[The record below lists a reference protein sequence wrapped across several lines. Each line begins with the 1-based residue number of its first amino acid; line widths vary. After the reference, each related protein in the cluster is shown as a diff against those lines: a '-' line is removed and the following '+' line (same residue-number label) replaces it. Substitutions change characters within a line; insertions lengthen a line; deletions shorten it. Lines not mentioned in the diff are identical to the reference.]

1 MKPSPKNQKSLN
13 NRTVVHIVTGS
24 IAAYKAGDV
33 VQALRDEGARV
44 LCVLTECAKHFVT
57 PLTLRALSDQPVFSD
72 FFSSDTP
79 YGVIHTSLAEE
90 ADLVLAAPASANFIA
105 RLAGGFANDLASTLI
120 LATRKP
126 VVIVPAM
133 NDNMLNHP
141 LTQRNL
147 EMLRKAGYHAVDP
160 VVGHLVC
167 GKEALGHIAEADAI
181 VQKVKTL
188 LSRTSRT

>member
-1 MKPSPKNQKSLN
+1 MKSSSKNQKNLN
-13 NRTVVHIVTGS
+13 NRTIVQIVTGS

-33 VQALRDEGARV
+33 VQFLRDEGARV
-44 LCVLTECAKHFVT
+44 ICVLTECAKHFVT
-57 PLTLRALSDQPVFSD
+57 PLSLRALSDEPVYSE
-72 FFSSDTP
+72 FFSAETP

-90 ADLVLAAPASANFIA
+90 ADLVLVAPASANFIA
-105 RLAGGFANDLASTLI
+105 RLAGGFANDLASTII

-126 VVIVPAM
+126 VVIAPAM

-147 EMLRKAGYHAVDP
+147 KTLWGAGYHEAAP

-167 GKEALGHIAEADAI
+167 GKEALGHIADASAI
-181 VQKVKTL
+181 VRKVSAILNSKA
-188 LSRTSRT
+188 